1 MKKILISLS
10 LALLA
15 TGSALAAVGD
25 TFTIDGVVYKVGQ
38 DNTVSV
44 SDVVT
49 SALPSAVTLTAKVT
63 DPATSTEYT
72 LTEIGEEAF
81 YWADC
86 VSVNIPNTVT
96 TLADKAFYSCGS
108 LTSVTFDEGC
118 QVKTIGDYAFGSA
131 KVLPSITIPE
141 GVESIGNSC
150 FFACYKLESISLPS
164 TLKSIG
170 KSCFYKC
177 GLTSVNLPAGLTSL
191 GDKAFLE
198 CSKLASITIP
208 AGITELGEAMFNG
221 ASSLKSIK
229 FPKGLTKI
237 GDECFLAAGLTG
249 EITLPA
255 SLTTLGDGAFAKCPI
270 TAFNIE
276 AGNTSFTKVGDV
288 VYSAN
293 KTLAY
298 AYPGACANTE
308 VTIDPACVGISGAAF
323 WGSNVTKV
331 TLPEGFRAFDDY
343 SFCQAASLTSINFP
357 STLVFFGEQ
366 AFAGTGLTSVVI
378 PEGVCQLPE
387 AVFAQCTEL
396 TDISFPSSL
405 NYIDI
410 RNMWKCSK
418 LTTINCYGST
428 APTLETWY
436 ESYESPFYNVPSN
449 CKVHVPAGCKSNYS
463 GDWTDAF
470 STSRIVDD
478 LPGYIA
484 VSTITPAADAS
495 VATLSNVAVAYT
507 VEDGATYSVAVAQ
520 PAVVLQAGPLAAGVP
535 VGDKVAVDHWTAT
548 AAESTMTLTP
558 YDASNKALALNLEK
572 DKTYYLTIPGGV
584 FVDNN
589 GKANERAFIKYEG
602 NYEEPALAPTA
613 ISPAN
618 DAEIDAFD
626 GVDITFGEDVTV
638 VSSKTSSIK
647 FLKGSIDAEGNVTG
661 TDATSSDFDSWM
673 ITGSKASRRIWMA
686 DMDYY
691 TCSSTL
697 EADADYYLVIP
708 AGLFKNSAG
717 VENAQIVLHY
727 TKPELKPIVP
737 SAYSPANNAQIDT
750 FEGVDLTF
758 GESVT
763 VVSAK
768 KSDIKF
774 VKGSIDV
781 DGNVTGTDATSSD
794 FDSWMVTGSKTS
806 HRIWMGDMDSYT
818 CSTSLEL
825 GANYYLVIPAGL
837 FKNSAGA
844 VNEQIVLHYSKA
856 ETKPVVPTAYSPAN
870 NTELDAFSGVDLSF
884 SEEVTVVSSKTS
896 SIKFLKGSE
905 TGTDAT
911 SSDFESWM
919 VTGAKTSQRIWMADM
934 DSYTCTTTFE
944 AGADYYLVIP
954 EGLFKNAK
962 GAVNNEIVLHYYKS
976 EPLPALIPV
985 SFSPANDATIDS
997 FSGVD
1002 VAFDEDVTPVSAKL
1016 SEVKFIKGSIDAEGN
1031 VAGTDATA
1039 SDFDSWFA
1047 SSSKRAPRLFMADM
1061 DYYSCTTNLEADADY
1076 YLVIPA
1082 GLFKNSAGS
1091 VNERTVLHYTKGSGV
1106 NDIDAQLIAIAT
1118 SANTIVVKAANAK
1131 VDVYTA
1137 AGINVAA
1144 TTTTGG
1150 QACISGLASG
1160 IYLVRAVQGD
1170 VVKTVKVRL

>member
-1 MKKILISLS
+1 MKKILFSLS

-15 TGSALAAVGD
+15 TGSAFAAVGD
-25 TFTIDGVVYKVGQ
+25 TFTIDGVIYKVGQ

-49 SALPSAVTLTAKVT
+49 KDLPSAVTLTAKVT

-72 LTEIGEEAF
+72 LTEIGEDAF

-96 TLADKAFYSCGS
+96 TLADKAFYSCS
-108 LTSVTFDEGC
+108 NLASVTFDEGS
-118 QVKTIGDYAFGSA
+118 QVKTIGEYAFGSA
-131 KVLPSITIPE
+131 KVLTTITIPE
-141 GVESIGNSC
+141 GVESLGNSC
-150 FFACYKLESISLPS
+150 FFACYKLASISLPS

-177 GLTSVNLPAGLTSL
+177 GLTSIDLPAGLTTL

-198 CSKLASITIP
+198 CSQLASVTLP
-208 AGITELGEAMFNG
+208 AGITELGEGMFNG
-221 ASSLKSIK
+221 ATSLKSIN
-229 FPKGLTKI
+229 FPAGLTKI

-270 TAFNIE
+270 TAFNIA

-288 VYSAN
+288 IYSAN

-298 AYPGACANTE
+298 AYPSACANTE

-331 TLPEGFRAFDDY
+331 TLPEGFRAFDYY
-343 SFCQAASLTSINFP
+343 SFCQASSLTSINFP

-366 AFAGTGLTSVVI
+366 AFAGTALTSVVI

-387 AVFAQCTEL
+387 AVFAGCKQL

-410 RNMWKCSK
+410 RNMYDCIN

-436 ESYESPFYNVPSN
+436 ESYESPFYNVPST

-470 STSRIVDD
+470 SASRIVDD
-478 LPGYIA
+478 LPGYVA
-484 VSTITPAADAS
+484 VSTITPAADSS

-507 VEDGATYSVAVAQ
+507 AEDGATYSVAVAS

-558 YDASNKALALNLEK
+558 CDASNNALALNLEK

-584 FVDNN
+584 FADNN
-589 GKANERAFIKYEG
+589 GKVNERAFIKYVG
-602 NYEEPALAPTA
+602 DYEEPSLAPTA
-613 ISPAN
+613 TSPAN

-626 GVDITFGEDVTV
+626 GVDLTFSEDVTV

-673 ITGSKASRRIWMA
+673 
-686 DMDYY
+686 
-691 TCSSTL
+691 
-697 EADADYYLVIP
+697 
-708 AGLFKNSAG
+708 
-717 VENAQIVLHY
+717 
-727 TKPELKPIVP
+727 
-737 SAYSPANNAQIDT
+737 
-750 FEGVDLTF
+750 
-758 GESVT
+758 
-763 VVSAK
+763 
-768 KSDIKF
+768 
-774 VKGSIDV
+774 
-781 DGNVTGTDATSSD
+781 
-794 FDSWMVTGSKTS
+794 VTGS
-806 HRIWMGDMDSYT
+806 
-818 CSTSLEL
+818 
-825 GANYYLVIPAGL
+825 
-837 FKNSAGA
+837 
-844 VNEQIVLHYSKA
+844 
-856 ETKPVVPTAYSPAN
+856 
-870 NTELDAFSGVDLSF
+870 
-884 SEEVTVVSSKTS
+884 
-896 SIKFLKGSE
+896 
-905 TGTDAT
+905 
-911 SSDFESWM
+911 
-919 VTGAKTSQRIWMADM
+919 KTSQRIWMADM

-962 GAVNNEIVLHYYKS
+962 GYVNNEIVLHYYKS
-976 EPLPALIPV
+976 EPLPALVPV

-1002 VAFDEDVTPVSAKL
+1002 VTFDEDVTTVSAKL
-1016 SEVKFIKGSIDAEGN
+1016 SEVKFVKGSIDAEGN
-1031 VAGTDATA
+1031 VTGTDATA
-1039 SDFDSWFA
+1039 ADFDSWFA

-1106 NDIDAQLIAIAT
+1106 NDIDAQTIVIAAD
-1118 SANTIVVKAANAK
+1118 ANTIVVKAANAK

-1137 AGINVAA
+1137 AGVNVAA
-1144 TTTTGG
+1144 TATVGG
-1150 QACISGLASG
+1150 QARISGLASG